1 MLFHI
6 LFSKGLSY
14 SNKDVATALAEE
26 FHSDRV
32 RGMVTKLVKRER
44 KTPEELIKVC
54 AYAVRVMMSHVR
66 EKYPCYVE
74 LQDKMQIKTMVGS
87 NAHPFGL
94 RELYTLVAARIFE
107 MSEDDDGDV
116 DGQTHNAPSVS
127 DDASPSMKMV
137 ANPFQFL
144 GYAGSSDSQDVSV
157 APFADSSAG
166 TPAEPTKLCTR
177 VSGRV
182 LATTTFALL
191 IRVCMAMA
199 GEQHVKV
206 QRKSKY
212 ACFRKGEIGHG

>member
-1 MLFHI
+1 
-6 LFSKGLSY
+6 
-14 SNKDVATALAEE
+14 
-26 FHSDRV
+26 
-32 RGMVTKLVKRER
+32 
-44 KTPEELIKVC
+44 
-54 AYAVRVMMSHVR
+54 
-66 EKYPCYVE
+66 
-74 LQDKMQIKTMVGS
+74 MQIKTMVGS

-137 ANPFQFL
+137 ANPFKFI
-144 GYAGSSDSQDVSV
+144 GYASSSDSQDVSV
-157 APFADSSAG
+157 APFADISAG